1 MKIDN
6 LALPHSSFLSVE
18 KDMGIIFREFVKNKR
33 LMKLLYYN
41 VPDALDKSDV
51 PAKEVAKMFGK

>member
-18 KDMGIIFREFVKNKR
+18 KDMGIIFKEFIKNKR

-41 VPDALDKSDV
+41 TPDALDRGNV
-51 PAKEVAKMFGK
+51 P

>member
-18 KDMGIIFREFVKNKR
+18 KDMGIIVREFVKNKR
-33 LMKLLYYN
+33 LMKLLHYN
-41 VPDALDKSDV
+41 TPDALDRGNV
-51 PAKEVAKMFGK
+51 P